1 MIDLSIA
8 RKKVIIMGAAGR
20 DFHNFNV
27 CFRDNPAFEVVAFT
41 ATQIPNIAG
50 RQYPPSLAGRL
61 YPRGIPMESEQKL
74 LSLIKDYQA
83 DEVVFSYSVVSHEY
97 VMHKVCRV
105 NAAGAQFT
113 LLGAR
118 QTMVKG
124 KKPVIAVCAV
134 RTGCGKSPT
143 SRKVCEIVKE
153 MGKRVVVI
161 RHPMPYGDLAKQRL
175 QRFASYDDLK
185 KHDCTIEEIEEY
197 EPHMEQG
204 TVVYAG
210 VDYEA
215 ILSEA
220 EREADVIVWDG
231 GNNDTPFYLPDIF
244 ITLVDP
250 HRPGHEITYF
260 PGETNLLLADVV
272 ILGKEDTASQEHI
285 TLVKKHVRQ
294 LNEKAVIVDATLP
307 ITAERPELIQG
318 KRALVIEDG
327 PTLTHGGMAFG
338 AGMLAAEK
346 FGAKEI
352 VDPRPYVVGS
362 IAMTFKQYTHIGK
375 ILPAMGYGPSQVEE
389 LREIIHSTPFDVVI
403 IGTPIDLRKIIP
415 LDKPSSRV
423 RYSLC
428 ETSAPTL
435 KEILKKML
443 GNRFLPAC
451 GQPGK

>member
-1 MIDLSIA
+1 MPDLPVT

-41 ATQIPNIAG
+41 AAQIPNIAG
-50 RQYPPSLAGRL
+50 RQYPPLLAGKL
-61 YPRGIPMESEQKL
+61 YPRGIPIEPEHKL
-74 LSLIKDYQA
+74 VPLIKDYRA
-83 DEVVFSYSVVSHEY
+83 DEVVFSYSDVSHEY
-97 VMHKVCRV
+97 VMHKACLV
-105 NAAGAQFT
+105 NAAGAQFS
-113 LLGAR
+113 LLGTQ
-118 QTMVKG
+118 QTVVKG
-124 KKPVIAVCAV
+124 GKPVVAVCAV
-134 RTGCGKSPT
+134 RTGCGKSPA
-143 SRKVCEIVKE
+143 SRRVCEIVKE
-153 MGKRVVVI
+153 MGKRAVII

-175 QRFASYDDLK
+175 QRFSSYHDLK

-197 EPHMEQG
+197 EPHLEQG

-210 VDYEA
+210 VDYVA

-231 GNNDTPFYLPDIF
+231 GNNDTPFYQPDVF

-272 ILGKEDTASQEHI
+272 ILGKEDSASPENI
-285 TLVKKHVRQ
+285 ALVKKHVRQ

-307 ITAERPELIQG
+307 VTAERPELIQG
-318 KRALVIEDG
+318 KRALIIEDG

-352 VDPRPYVVGS
+352 IDPRPYAVGS
-362 IAMTFKQYTHIGK
+362 IAETYKHFPHIGK
-375 ILPAMGYGPSQVEE
+375 ILPAMGYGLSQVED
-389 LREIIHSTPFDVVI
+389 LRETIQRTPCDVVI

-415 LDKPSSRV
+415 LEKPSTRI
-423 RYSLC
+423 RYSLR
-428 ETSAPTL
+428 ETSAPSL
-435 KEILKKML
+435 KELLGKML
-443 GNRFLPAC
+443 GDCFAKAR
-451 GQPGK
+451 G